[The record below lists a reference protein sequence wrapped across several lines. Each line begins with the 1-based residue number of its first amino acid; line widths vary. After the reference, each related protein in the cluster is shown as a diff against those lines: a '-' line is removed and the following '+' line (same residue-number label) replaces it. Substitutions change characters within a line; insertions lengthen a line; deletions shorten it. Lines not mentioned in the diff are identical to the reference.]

1 MLAFEYAYNERHL
14 HSGIQFVTPA
24 DRHRGV
30 DDERLAHRKIVY
42 EKSKRLNPRRWSGKT
57 RNWEVTGPVSLNP
70 GKLQEVER
78 NKLAA

>member
-1 MLAFEYAYNERHL
+1 M
-14 HSGIQFVTPA
+14 
-24 DRHRGV
+24 
-30 DDERLAHRKIVY
+30 VY
-42 EKSKRLNPRRWSGKT
+42 ERAKRLNPRRWSGKT